1 MLRIVSSYD
10 KYIRLWGR
18 GDATESGLE
27 FYPEVF
33 EKLTFGIEGCRT
45 VRQELQI
52 WSALVAEV
60 PFAHSCTL

>member
-1 MLRIVSSYD
+1 M
-10 KYIRLWGR
+10 
-18 GDATESGLE
+18 ESGLE

-33 EKLTFGIEGCRT
+33 EKLTFGIEGHRT